1 MFEAAANLNG
11 VSYTAESMGNGTTVA
26 APSGGGNLTTTTTVS
41 GGTSGRSGSI
51 SSSTDNTGDA
61 SRSVPFLAG
70 SAAVVGVLAI
80 AVSALVSA

>member
-1 MFEAAANLNG
+1 MFEAAANLNS
-11 VSYTAESMGNGTTVA
+11 VSYTAESMGNGTAVA
-26 APSGGGNLTTTTTVS
+26 APSGGGNLTTTTTVP

-61 SRSVPFLAG
+61 GRSMPFFAG
-70 SAAVVGVLAI
+70 SAAAAGILAI